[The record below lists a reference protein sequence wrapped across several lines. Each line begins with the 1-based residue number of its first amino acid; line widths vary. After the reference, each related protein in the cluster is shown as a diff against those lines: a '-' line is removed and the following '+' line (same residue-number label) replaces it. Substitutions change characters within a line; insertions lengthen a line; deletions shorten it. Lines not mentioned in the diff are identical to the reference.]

1 MNLTPSTYEQ
11 ALAYLTIN
19 GSFTGDL
26 GLFHGRMGII
36 LFFAHYARATQSK
49 HYEDFAGYLLDELY
63 EEIHEDLPVNLEN
76 GLCGIGWGIEYL
88 VQQGFMEGDTD
99 EILADIDRKV
109 MELDPARMTKL
120 DFRRGL
126 AGIAFYVIARL
137 NANRT
142 TAALPFDDAYL
153 TSLQQALERAEFT
166 EKEEVPA
173 DLPVVFNQVLK
184 GEKLT
189 LSLPDCLTRSN
200 LSLDKSF
207 DEILLGLEEGLA
219 GWLWYQ
225 PKKEKTQSFFT
236 ENGYSTNGNDKYIF
250 LLEEER
256 RSSNYGIGTYINIL
270 TKAIDYTEWQ
280 IVQICVS
287 SGITKSLDV
296 KRNNRITY
304 LNIGGCFNKVNK
316 DNFYNKYYR
325 NIFFVLHSY
334 FSSIPF
340 KVLHLNVMHTE
351 VFAILFK
358 KYFPQDS
365 LILTVHYTSWSFD
378 LLGDRGKLQMALTSP
393 KDEKDLA
400 IVKGFES
407 EKRLMHLCDR
417 IIAIARHSYED
428 LISLYQVPQEK
439 VTLIPHGLVDAYRPL
454 SDEERNERRKK
465 YGFSQND
472 QLLVFAGRIDPVKGV
487 EFLIEAFVLLETQY
501 PKLRLIIAG
510 DGNLNTIF
518 PLLNP
523 IWSKVTYTGF
533 VEKST
538 LYELFSISDIGILPS
553 LHEEFGFVALE
564 MMMMKLPIIA
574 GKTTGLSELIYDG
587 KSGILMPIKIE
598 ANRNDNIELLK
609 YGIEICLGNN
619 KDKLNEFAEEG
630 RNNFLLQYSMTLF
643 AKNMINLYDK
653 EVRAI

>member
-63 EEIHEDLPVNLEN
+63 EEIHNDLPVNLEN

-88 VQQGFMEGDTD
+88 VQQGVMEGDTD
-99 EILADIDRKV
+99 EILVDIDRKV
-109 MELDPARMTKL
+109 MELDPLRITNWG
-120 DFRRGL
+120 FRHGL

-219 GWLWYQ
+219 GWLWNNLDPAAVKTDLL
-225 PKKEKTQSFFT
+225 PKT
-236 ENGYSTNGNDKYIF
+236 DKCIF
-250 LLEEER
+250 LFDEES
-256 RSSNYGIGTYINIL
+256 RSTKYGIGTYVNQL
-270 TKAIDYTEWQ
+270 TEALQDTEWQ
-280 IVQICVS
+280 VVRVR
-287 SGITKSLDV
+287 GFAETKEALTLRQDEKAV
-296 KRNNRITY
+296 YIHVGGFKCRNYQADDALKR
-304 LNIGGCFNKVNK
+304 
-316 DNFYNKYYR
+316 YYR
-325 NIFFVLHSY
+325 NLSFVLYPY
-334 FSSIPF
+334 FKSVNAPLF
-340 KVLHLNVMHTE
+340 HLNAMQSEALADRLKHD
-351 VFAILFK
+351 
-358 KYFPQDS
+358 FPGS
-365 LILTVHYTSWSFD
+365 SVRMTVHYTNWSFD
-378 LLGDRGKLQMALTSP
+378 LLGDREKLKAILDSP
-393 KDEKDLA
+393 KDEKEQA
-400 IVKGFES
+400 IAKGFEA
-407 EKRLMHLCDR
+407 EKRLMHLCNR

-428 LISLYQVPQEK
+428 IISLFQVPQEK
-439 VTLIPHGLVDAYRPL
+439 VTLIPHGLADAYRPL

-465 YGFSQND
+465 YGFSPDD

-487 EFLIEAFVLLETQY
+487 EYLARAFASLSEQN

-510 DGNLNTIF
+510 DGNFQTVF
-518 PLLNP
+518 TALNP
-523 IWSKVTYTGF
+523 VWSKVTCTGF
-533 VEKST
+533 VDKPT
-538 LYELFSISDIGILPS
+538 LYELFSISNIGILPS

-564 MMMMKLPIIA
+564 MMMMKLPLIV
-574 GKTTGLSELIYDG
+574 GNTTGLAELVSQKENG
-587 KSGILMPIKIE
+587 LV
-598 ANRNDNIELLK
+598 
-609 YGIEICLGNN
+609 
-619 KDKLNEFAEEG
+619 
-630 RNNFLLQYSMTLF
+630 
-643 AKNMINLYDK
+643 INLKNSKDNNNLK
-653 EVRAI
+653 EIREAIQSLLDNKPLCLRYAGAAREKFLTCYIADLFRKRMLDFYITQV

>member
-63 EEIHEDLPVNLEN
+63 EEIHNDLPVNLEN

-88 VQQGFMEGDTD
+88 VQQGVMEGDTD

-109 MELDPARMTKL
+109 MELDPLRMTNL
-120 DFRRGL
+120 GFRRGL

-189 LSLPDCLTRSN
+189 LSLPDCLTHSE

-219 GWLWYQ
+219 GWLWNNLDPAAVKTDLL
-225 PKKEKTQSFFT
+225 PKT
-236 ENGYSTNGNDKYIF
+236 DKCIF
-250 LLEEER
+250 LFDEES
-256 RSSNYGIGTYINIL
+256 RSTKYGIGTYVNQL
-270 TKAIDYTEWQ
+270 TEALQDTEWQ
-280 IVQICVS
+280 VVRVRVFAE
-287 SGITKSLDV
+287 TKEALTLRQDEKAV
-296 KRNNRITY
+296 CIHVGGFKCRNYQADDALKR
-304 LNIGGCFNKVNK
+304 
-316 DNFYNKYYR
+316 YYR
-325 NIFFVLHSY
+325 NLSFVLYPY
-334 FSSIPF
+334 FKSVNAPLF
-340 KVLHLNVMHTE
+340 HLNAMQSEALADRLKHD
-351 VFAILFK
+351 
-358 KYFPQDS
+358 FPGS
-365 LILTVHYTSWSFD
+365 SVRMTVHYTNWSFD
-378 LLGDRGKLQMALTSP
+378 LLGDREKLKAILDSP
-393 KDEKDLA
+393 KDEKEQA
-400 IVKGFES
+400 IAKGFET

-428 LISLYQVPQEK
+428 IISLYQVTQEK
-439 VTLIPHGLVDAYRPL
+439 VTLIPHGLADAYQSL
-454 SDEERNERRKK
+454 SEEERNERRKK
-465 YGFSQND
+465 YGFFPDD

-487 EFLIEAFVLLETQY
+487 EYLARAFASLSEQY

-510 DGNLNTIF
+510 DGNFQTVF
-518 PLLNP
+518 TALNP
-523 IWSKVTYTGF
+523 VWSKVTCTGF
-533 VEKST
+533 VDKPT

-564 MMMMKLPIIA
+564 MMMMKLPLIV
-574 GKTTGLSELIYDG
+574 GNTTGLAELVSQKENG
-587 KSGILMPIKIE
+587 LV
-598 ANRNDNIELLK
+598 
-609 YGIEICLGNN
+609 
-619 KDKLNEFAEEG
+619 
-630 RNNFLLQYSMTLF
+630 
-643 AKNMINLYDK
+643 INLKNSKDNNNLK
-653 EVRAI
+653 EIREAIQSLLDNKPLCLRYAGAAREKFLTCYIADLFRKRMLDFYITQV

>member
-219 GWLWYQ
+219 GWLWSNLDPAAVRTDWL
-225 PKKEKTQSFFT
+225 PKT
-236 ENGYSTNGNDKYIF
+236 DKCIF
-250 LLEEER
+250 LFDEES
-256 RSSNYGIGTYINIL
+256 RSTKYGIGTYVNQL
-270 TKAIDYTEWQ
+270 TEALQDTEWQ
-280 IVQICVS
+280 VVRVRVFAE
-287 SGITKSLDV
+287 TKEALTLRQDEKAV
-296 KRNNRITY
+296 YIHVGGFKCRNYQADDALKR
-304 LNIGGCFNKVNK
+304 
-316 DNFYNKYYR
+316 YYR
-325 NIFFVLHSY
+325 NLSFVLYPY
-334 FSSIPF
+334 FKSVNAPLF
-340 KVLHLNVMHTE
+340 HLNAMQSEALADRLKHD
-351 VFAILFK
+351 
-358 KYFPQDS
+358 FPGS
-365 LILTVHYTSWSFD
+365 SVRMTVHYTNWSFD
-378 LLGDRGKLQMALTSP
+378 LLGDREKLKAILDSP
-393 KDEKDLA
+393 KDEKEQA
-400 IVKGFES
+400 IAKGFET

-428 LISLYQVPQEK
+428 IISLYQVPQEK
-439 VTLIPHGLVDAYRPL
+439 VTLIPHGLADAYQPL
-454 SDEERNERRKK
+454 SEKERNERRKK
-465 YGFSQND
+465 YGVSPND

-487 EFLIEAFVLLETQY
+487 EYLARAFASLSEQY

-510 DGNLNTIF
+510 DGNFQTVF
-518 PLLNP
+518 TALNP
-523 IWSKVTYTGF
+523 VWSKVTCTGF
-533 VEKST
+533 VDKPT

-564 MMMMKLPIIA
+564 MMMMKLPLIV
-574 GKTTGLSELIYDG
+574 GNTTGLAELVSQKENG
-587 KSGILMPIKIE
+587 LV
-598 ANRNDNIELLK
+598 
-609 YGIEICLGNN
+609 
-619 KDKLNEFAEEG
+619 
-630 RNNFLLQYSMTLF
+630 
-643 AKNMINLYDK
+643 INLKNSKDNNNLK
-653 EVRAI
+653 EIREAIQSLLDNKPLCLHYAGAAREKFLTCYIADLFRKRMLDFYITQV

>member
-1 MNLTPSTYEQ
+1 MNLTPSTYQQ

-109 MELDPARMTKL
+109 MELDPARMTNL
-120 DFRRGL
+120 GFRRGL

-137 NANRT
+137 NANRAT
-142 TAALPFDDAYL
+142 SALPFDDAYL

-189 LSLPDCLTRSN
+189 LSLPDCLTRSS

-219 GWLWYQ
+219 GWLWSNLDPAVVRMDLL
-225 PKKEKTQSFFT
+225 PKT
-236 ENGYSTNGNDKYIF
+236 DKCIF
-250 LLEEER
+250 LFDEES
-256 RSSNYGIGTYINIL
+256 RSTKYGIGTYVNQL
-270 TKAIDYTEWQ
+270 TEALQDTEWQ
-280 IVQICVS
+280 VVRVR
-287 SGITKSLDV
+287 GFAETKEALTLRQDEKAV
-296 KRNNRITY
+296 YIHVGGFKCRNYQADDALKR
-304 LNIGGCFNKVNK
+304 
-316 DNFYNKYYR
+316 YYR
-325 NIFFVLHSY
+325 NLSFVLYPY
-334 FSSIPF
+334 FKSVNAPLF
-340 KVLHLNVMHTE
+340 HLNAMQSEALADRLKHD
-351 VFAILFK
+351 
-358 KYFPQDS
+358 FPGS
-365 LILTVHYTSWSFD
+365 SVRMTVHYTNWSFD
-378 LLGDRGKLQMALTSP
+378 LLGDREKLKAILDSP
-393 KDEKDLA
+393 KDEKEQA
-400 IVKGFES
+400 IAKGFEA
-407 EKRLMHLCDR
+407 EKRLMHLCNR

-428 LISLYQVPQEK
+428 IISLYQVPQEK
-439 VTLIPHGLVDAYRPL
+439 VTLIPHGLADAYRPL

-465 YGFSQND
+465 YGFSPDD

-487 EFLIEAFVLLETQY
+487 EYLARAFASLSEQN

-510 DGNLNTIF
+510 DGNFQTVF
-518 PLLNP
+518 TALNP
-523 IWSKVTYTGF
+523 VWSKVTCTGF
-533 VEKST
+533 VDKPT
-538 LYELFSISDIGILPS
+538 LYELFSISNIGILPS

-564 MMMMKLPIIA
+564 MMMMKLPLIV
-574 GKTTGLSELIYDG
+574 GNTTGLAELVSQKENG
-587 KSGILMPIKIE
+587 LV
-598 ANRNDNIELLK
+598 
-609 YGIEICLGNN
+609 
-619 KDKLNEFAEEG
+619 
-630 RNNFLLQYSMTLF
+630 
-643 AKNMINLYDK
+643 INLKNSKDNNNLK
-653 EVRAI
+653 EIREAIQSLLDNKPLCLRYAGAAREKFLTCYIADLFRKRMLDFYITQV

>member
-189 LSLPDCLTRSN
+189 LSLPDCLTRSS

-219 GWLWYQ
+219 GWLWSNLDPAVVRMDLL
-225 PKKEKTQSFFT
+225 PKT
-236 ENGYSTNGNDKYIF
+236 EKYII
-250 LLEEER
+250 LIDTGNK
-256 RSSNYGIGTYINIL
+256 SSNYGIGTYILSLKKALQISKWRIIHIRLFSTLTNSYLFERTKSSICVNITGFRNLNCNSKNIL
-270 TKAIDYTEWQ
+270 
-280 IVQICVS
+280 
-287 SGITKSLDV
+287 
-296 KRNNRITY
+296 R
-304 LNIGGCFNKVNK
+304 
-316 DNFYNKYYR
+316 KYYK
-325 NIFFVLHSY
+325 NIFFVIYNCLSTIQY
-334 FSSIPF
+334 SIF
-340 KVLHLNVMHTE
+340 HLNVMQGE
-351 VFAILFK
+351 ELAQLLK
-358 KYFPQDS
+358 KYFPKS
-365 LILTVHYTSWSFD
+365 PLVLSVHYTNWSFY
-378 LLGDRGKLQMALTSP
+378 LSGDKRKL
-393 KDEKDLA
+393 KDILKHKKENQEHLVYKS
-400 IVKGFES
+400 FMS
-407 EKRLMHLCDR
+407 EKNIMQQCDK
-417 IIAIARHSYED
+417 IIAIAQHSYND
-428 LISLYQVPQEK
+428 ILNLYQIPKEK
-439 VTLIPHGLVDAYRPL
+439 VLLIPHGLQDAYKQL
-454 SDEERNERRKK
+454 SKNEKIERREK
-465 YGFSQND
+465 YGFSPNE
-472 QLLVFAGRIDPVKGV
+472 QLLLFAGRIDPIKGI
-487 EFLIEAFVLLETQY
+487 EYLIKAFTLLAFQY

-510 DGNLNTIF
+510 DGDFNNIF
-518 PLLNP
+518 AKLCPV
-523 IWSKVTYTGF
+523 WSKVTCTGF
-533 VEKST
+533 VEKSV
-538 LYELFSISDIGILPS
+538 LYELYSICDIGIVPS
-553 LHEEFGFVALE
+553 VHEEFGYVALE
-564 MMMMKLPIIA
+564 MMMMGLPIIV
-574 GKTTGLSELIYDG
+574 GKTTGLSELV
-587 KSGILMPIKIE
+587 KNNNTGIVIPTNNSERLAHSIATIL
-598 ANRNDNIELLK
+598 DNEYLK
-609 YGIEICLGNN
+609 YKISSNERKHFQEKYSFPFFQKKMLKFYSTLPNHLSN
-619 KDKLNEFAEEG
+619 K
-630 RNNFLLQYSMTLF
+630 
-643 AKNMINLYDK
+643 
-653 EVRAI
+653 